1 MAKDD
6 EAVELCRR
14 LRPELVGVLTLYC
27 GDRHLAE
34 DLVQQTLARVWAS
47 WGRVRQIDD
56 RRAYIHRMALN
67 AARSQFRRH
76 AAERR
81 ARQRLGHPVYPAT
94 RSSDQAGA
102 VAVRAAVAALPPRQR
117 AAIVLRY
124 FADLSVRVTAAVMGC
139 AEGTVKALTSK
150 AISALRAR
158 GLVDDEEHVDV

>member
-1 MAKDD
+1 
-6 EAVELCRR
+6 
-14 LRPELVGVLTLYC
+14 
-27 GDRHLAE
+27 
-34 DLVQQTLARVWAS
+34 
-47 WGRVRQIDD
+47 
-56 RRAYIHRMALN
+56 
-67 AARSQFRRH
+67 
-76 AAERR
+76 
-81 ARQRLGHPVYPAT
+81 
-94 RSSDQAGA
+94 